1 MKGTSMA
8 DLSKP
13 TDLAPL
19 PPAVGSNWLDEVKRD
34 AEYNYK
40 KRLAQQ
46 EADREYEASKQ
57 AKK

>member
-1 MKGTSMA
+1 
-8 DLSKP
+8 
-13 TDLAPL
+13 L